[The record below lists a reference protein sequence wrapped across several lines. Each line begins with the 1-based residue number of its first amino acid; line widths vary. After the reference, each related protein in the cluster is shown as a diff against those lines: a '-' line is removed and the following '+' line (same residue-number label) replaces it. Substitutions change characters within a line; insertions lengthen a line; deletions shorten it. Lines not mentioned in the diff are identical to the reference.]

1 MKNIVINYINIITK
15 EDINNYLIKQNIILS
30 ENELNY
36 AYKIVKNNYNEIF
49 EGNIDLFNDIK
60 NNINN
65 DAYNKLIDLYNKYSF
80 YLKK

>member
-36 AYKIVKNNYNEIF
+36 TYKIVKNNYNEIF